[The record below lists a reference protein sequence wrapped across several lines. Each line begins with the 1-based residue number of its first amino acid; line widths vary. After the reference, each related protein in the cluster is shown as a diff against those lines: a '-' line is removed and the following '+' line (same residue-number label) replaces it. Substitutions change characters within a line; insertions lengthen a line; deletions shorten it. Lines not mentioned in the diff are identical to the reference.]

1 MLKKNTSTYYTV
13 EQMKMNYENSL
24 QNNISSVYEEFDKEE
39 EQKVMYKNNNLN
51 IEKFIDNIKEVVEVQ
66 TTSFFND
73 IYTLTI
79 DKKISKYEENKIID
93 LTTPYITCEILI
105 DENGITTI
113 NIWREVDLD
122 RQRKV

>member
-1 MLKKNTSTYYTV
+1 
-13 EQMKMNYENSL
+13 MKMNYENSL

>member
-1 MLKKNTSTYYTV
+1 MFAGYQSALCTS
-13 EQMKMNYENSL
+13 
-24 QNNISSVYEEFDKEE
+24 F
-39 EQKVMYKNNNLN
+39 
-51 IEKFIDNIKEVVEVQ
+51 FIDNIKEVVEVQ

-93 LTTPYITCEILI
+93 LTTQYITCEILI
-105 DENGITTI
+105 DENCITTI

>member
-1 MLKKNTSTYYTV
+1 
-13 EQMKMNYENSL
+13 MKMNYENSL

-73 IYTLTI
+73 IYTLII

>member
-1 MLKKNTSTYYTV
+1 
-13 EQMKMNYENSL
+13 MNYENNL
-24 QNNISSVYEEFDKEE
+24 QNNISSVYEEFDKVE

>member
-1 MLKKNTSTYYTV
+1 
-13 EQMKMNYENSL
+13 MNYENSL

-73 IYTLTI
+73 IYTLII

-93 LTTPYITCEILI
+93 STTPYITCEILI

>member
-1 MLKKNTSTYYTV
+1 MLLINT
-13 EQMKMNYENSL
+13 L
-24 QNNISSVYEEFDKEE
+24 I
-39 EQKVMYKNNNLN
+39 
-51 IEKFIDNIKEVVEVQ
+51 
-66 TTSFFND
+66 
-73 IYTLTI
+73 I

-93 LTTPYITCEILI
+93 STTPYITCEILI

>member
-1 MLKKNTSTYYTV
+1 
-13 EQMKMNYENSL
+13 
-24 QNNISSVYEEFDKEE
+24 
-39 EQKVMYKNNNLN
+39 MYKNNNLN

-73 IYTLTI
+73 IYTLII

-93 LTTPYITCEILI
+93 STTPYITCEILI